1 MGLAA
6 AVGGRCTSDLRGWAA
21 AVGWRCTSDPWAGL
35 WRSVGGVRAICG
47 LGLCHSPTT
56 YNESAVKAASG
67 SFVHTGD
74 KQEAGLKRAALHG
87 GISPTCTSG

>member
-35 WRSVGGVRAICG
+35 WRSVGVAEAICG
-47 LGLCHSPTT
+47 LGGGSFTAT
-56 YNESAVKAASG
+56 SDVSAVKPADG
-67 SFVHTGD
+67 SFVHIGD
-74 KQEAGLKRAALHG
+74 EQEIEKERAIHHG
-87 GISPTCTSG
+87 GISPTRTSG